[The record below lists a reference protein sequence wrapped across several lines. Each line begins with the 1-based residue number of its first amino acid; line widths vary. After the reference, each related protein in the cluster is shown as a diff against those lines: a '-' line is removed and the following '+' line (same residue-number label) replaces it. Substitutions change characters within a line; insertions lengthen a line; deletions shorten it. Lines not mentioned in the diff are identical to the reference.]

1 MSMTLGCVFDI
12 IESLY
17 ILRSIMN
24 IEHVRVVRTGALM
37 R

>member
-1 MSMTLGCVFDI
+1 MSMTLGCIFDI

-17 ILRSIMN
+17 ILRSIVN
-24 IEHVRVVRTGALM
+24 IKHVRVVRTGAVT